1 MLMVKARKKKT
12 DKILVAVDA
21 SEYSKKAFGYACMLA
36 KCTGSHLQILNVIE
50 AYVNIGYSMSKE
62 LEKMSKDLL
71 YKYEEKAKNL
81 GVESI
86 QTLHSRGN
94 PAEEILRTVGKE
106 DIDTVVLG
114 SRGIYSSSREFILG
128 STAYKLAHYSKCTV
142 IIVK

>member
-1 MLMVKARKKKT
+1 MVKATKKRT
-12 DKILVAVDA
+12 SRILIAVDA

-50 AYVNIGYSMSKE
+50 AYVNIGYSISKE
-62 LEKMSKDLL
+62 LEKISKELL
-71 YKYEEKAKNL
+71 HKYEEKAKSL

-86 QTLHSRGN
+86 QTLQSRGN
-94 PAEEILRTVGKE
+94 PAEEILRAVGKE

-128 STAYKLAHYSKCTV
+128 STAYKLAHYLKCTV